1 MKIQDMQGRSENSG
15 YQRVFANDKL
25 GALFSKV
32 QATVISNG
40 NELEKIILSKS
51 NLIKNLDDFIDMA
64 TDNSLNNGVFVCPKK
79 EIKKSKYAIKDIE
92 PDLLIFVVQRKR
104 ICKVIELKDGDNF
117 DTKKSKGEK
126 ENLIK
131 FSTEFGAKIPFVT
144 EYFVCC
150 FNQLDKEVIKIGFK
164 GEFDLDHIMTG
175 SELCEILG
183 INYTEILENRRKDSK
198 ENFKYFLDELIKI
211 DEVNKYL
218 NSILK

>member
-15 YQRVFANDKL
+15 YQRVFANNKL

-40 NELEKIILSKS
+40 NELERIILSKS

-131 FSTEFGAKIPFVT
+131 CIKCFCCFSTV
-144 EYFVCC
+144 
-150 FNQLDKEVIKIGFK
+150 
-164 GEFDLDHIMTG
+164 DL
-175 SELCEILG
+175 
-183 INYTEILENRRKDSK
+183 
-198 ENFKYFLDELIKI
+198 
-211 DEVNKYL
+211 
-218 NSILK
+218 